1 MYINPATQCTSIS
14 SPFNQDNNCFLIH
27 MYKIYQIGL
36 YVKYYN
42 QFALNPTPSA
52 TKHRQGR
59 FGIRHIFRSLLCLQ
73 VLPDLLP
80 GFVSEL
86 G

>member
-1 MYINPATQCTSIS
+1 MMKNMKALGINTCTYIQRPSVQVFHRHLIKI
-14 SPFNQDNNCFLIH
+14 NNCFLIH

-59 FGIRHIFRSLLCLQ
+59 FGILRHIFRSL
-73 VLPDLLP
+73 
-80 GFVSEL
+80 
-86 G
+86 